1 LDLATLLTFATFT
14 ALLVMSP
21 GPNGVL
27 IARTVPTSGRPAGF
41 ANIAGFVAAFY
52 VHGTLSILG
61 ISVLLLRSAEL
72 FTAVKLAGAAYLCW
86 IGFKSLRDAW
96 RGVVKPVAVKP
107 AKRVRDL
114 RWAFGEGFLTNALNP
129 KVSMFYLAA
138 FPQFI
143 HPGDGSVLDAYTL
156 VTLHAAIN
164 IAWFSA
170 LVLLFAKVMGVMRG
184 GAMQRILKT
193 VTGLVFIGFGARL
206 AMLRAA
212 TT

>member
-1 LDLATLLTFATFT
+1 MAVKTDNRRAEAIDAIGKLVSRKMKGKAAEQAKAFAE
-14 ALLVMSP
+14 
-21 GPNGVL
+21 
-27 IARTVPTSGRPAGF
+27 
-41 ANIAGFVAAFY
+41 GFV
-52 VHGTLSILG
+52 
-61 ISVLLLRSAEL
+61 
-72 FTAVKLAGAAYLCW
+72 
-86 IGFKSLRDAW
+86 
-96 RGVVKPVAVKP
+96 
-107 AKRVRDL
+107 
-114 RWAFGEGFLTNALNP
+114 TNALNP